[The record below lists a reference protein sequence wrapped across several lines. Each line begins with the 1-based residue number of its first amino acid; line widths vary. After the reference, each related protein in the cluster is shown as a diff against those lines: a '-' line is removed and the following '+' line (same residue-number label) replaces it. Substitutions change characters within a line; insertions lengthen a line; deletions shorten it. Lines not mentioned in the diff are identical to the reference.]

1 MNKGLNQK
9 WFLLQIKPNAYQIA
23 IKNLNQQGFYS
34 FTPMIQITERR
45 LDKFKNRL
53 TLLFPGYM
61 FIKLDTSS
69 NLWKQ
74 VNNTY
79 GVSKLVVFG
88 KRPNPLPP
96 GLVEN
101 LISRCDK
108 NNILKNKIK
117 IKAGDSVNV
126 LTGPL
131 SEFVAKVDKIEKN
144 KRVWMLLDFLGRQT
158 LTSIGIEKISKTTT
172 N

>member
-1 MNKGLNQK
+1 MNTGLNQK

-23 IKNLNQQGFYS
+23 TKNLNRQGFYN
-34 FTPMIQITERR
+34 FTPMIQVTARR
-45 LDKFKNRL
+45 LDKFKSQF
-53 TLLFPGYM
+53 TPLFPGYM
-61 FIKLDTSS
+61 FIKLETSS
-69 NLWKQ
+69 NPWKR
-74 VNNTY
+74 VNSTY
-79 GVSKLVVFG
+79 GVSKLVAFG
-88 KRPNPLPP
+88 TRPNPLPP

-108 NNILKNKIK
+108 NYILKNKIA

-158 LTSIGIEKISKTTT
+158 LTSIGIEKIAKTTT